1 MTTKKYGS
9 LQLVAGNLILTNAA
23 GTATLTISA
32 PVSGTASLNLAS
44 GIENDSSVA
53 GASVKDALD
62 NLDILVAG
70 ISGSAITSLTG
81 DVTASGPGAAGATI
95 AAGAITDAKV
105 SNTAAI
111 AYSKLNLSASIQDA
125 DVSPTASIAYSKLA
139 SLTASRALVSSGTG
153 EVSPSLVTS
162 TELGH
167 LSGVTSS
174 VQTQLDAK
182 IPSTEKGSALG
193 VATLDAGGKVPVS
206 QLPSSIMEYKGTWDA
221 SSNTPTLANGTGD
234 SGDVYVVSS
243 SGTVNFGA
251 GPITFA
257 AGDWVMYNGTQWQ
270 KSVNSNAVA
279 SVNGYTGVVVLDKT
293 DIGLDQVD
301 NTSDADKWT
310 ATVSL
315 QNKTLTAG
323 DGNVLLGFN
332 LNDVADGGANPLAL
346 LNGGTGV
353 AATSADEA
361 LNALLPDQT
370 SNAGR
375 YLTTDGSNTSWATVS
390 QPLGSYATTW
400 VPGDGA
406 TKVVTHSLGTMLC
419 QVSVLDENWNQVWI
433 DTTHMDSLSQLTLT
447 ASIAPT
453 GTWRVVVVGHL
464 GGVS

>member
-1 MTTKKYGS
+1 MSTKKYGS
-9 LQLVAGNLILTNAA
+9 LQLVAGDLILTNAA

-32 PVSGTASLNLAS
+32 PISGTNSLNLAS
-44 GIENDSSVA
+44 GIQNDS
-53 GASVKDALD
+53 
-62 NLDILVAG
+62 LVAG
-70 ISGSAITSLTG
+70 TSVKAALETLSSSISAVSGTAITSLTG
-81 DVTASGPGAAGATI
+81 EVVASGPGAASATI
-95 AAGAITDAKV
+95 ASGSITNVKV

-111 AYSKLNLSASIQDA
+111 AYSKLNLSASITNA
-125 DVSPTASIAYSKLA
+125 DIAATAAISRSKLEL
-139 SLTASRALVSSGTG
+139 LTASRALVSNGVG
-153 EVSPSLVTS
+153 EIAAAPVTS
-162 TELGH
+162 TELGY
-167 LSGVTSS
+167 LSGTTSS

-182 IPSTEKGSALG
+182 IPSSEKGSALG

-206 QLPSSIMEYKGTWDA
+206 QLPSSIMEYKGTWNA
-221 SSNTPTLANGTGD
+221 ATNTPTLANGTGD

-251 GPITFA
+251 GPITFT
-257 AGDWVMYNGTQWQ
+257 AGDWVMYNGSQWE

-301 NTSDADKWT
+301 NTSDADKNAAT
-310 ATVSL
+310 ATL
-315 QNKTLTAG
+315 QNKTISFS
-323 DGNVLLGFN
+323 DGNVLTGYS
-332 LNDVADGGANPLAL
+332 LNDITAGVDPLSL

-353 AATSADEA
+353 SANSPDEA

-370 SNAGR
+370 ASAGKF
-375 YLTTDGSNTSWATVS
+375 LQTDGSSTSWATVS
-390 QPLGSYATTW
+390 QPLASYATTW

-406 TKVVTHSLGTMLC
+406 TKVVTHNLGTMLC

-464 GGVS
+464 GGIS